1 MPLVILRQILNVLR
15 PTAVKR
21 KTSRVLW
28 NVMTDGF
35 L

>member
-1 MPLVILRQILNVLR
+1 MPYIILRQILNFVR
-15 PTAVKR
+15 PKTVKR
-21 KTSRVLW
+21 KTSRLIW